1 MSNVNFGKNLGVW
14 FPEVIA
20 TYFNVNHADYETD
33 IVKKCS
39 EIINNNKENG
49 GNEWVS
55 NVFNTCGKT
64 DISLDE
70 TFNPITEFTQKC
82 VEKYVDQL
90 GMNLEGKI
98 YNPKLA
104 GSWFNT
110 YNKGDFQEYHLHES
124 IISTIYFVSCD
135 KNDSRTIFKSHRHE
149 AYPITYQT
157 DYRPCGRVFFDAV
170 PGKLLV
176 FRSHLE
182 HCVEQKTTDNPRIT
196 IASNFI

>member
-1 MSNVNFGKNLGVW
+1 MSNVNTNRNLGVW

-33 IVKKCS
+33 IVKKCYD
-39 EIINNNKENG
+39 IKNNNKEKG
-49 GNEWVS
+49 GKEWVS
-55 NVFNTCGKT
+55 SVYNTWGVT
-64 DISLDE
+64 DVSTDE
-70 TFNPITEFTQKC
+70 TFKSITEFTQKC
-82 VEKYVDQL
+82 VEEYVDQL
-90 GMNLEGKI
+90 GMNLKGKI
-98 YNPKLA
+98 YNPKLSE
-104 GSWFNT
+104 SWFNT
-110 YNKGDFQEYHLHES
+110 YDKGDFQEYHLHES

-135 KNDSRTIFKSHRHE
+135 KNDSRTVFKSNRYE
-149 AYPITYQT
+149 AYPITYGT
-157 DYRPCGRVFFDAV
+157 DYRPSGRVFYHAV

>member
-1 MSNVNFGKNLGVW
+1 MSNVNTSRNLGVW

-33 IVKKCS
+33 IVKKCYD
-39 EIINNNKENG
+39 IKNNNKENG
-49 GNEWVS
+49 GKEWVS
-55 NVFNTCGKT
+55 NVYNTWGVTDVSIDKT
-64 DISLDE
+64 FKS
-70 TFNPITEFTQKC
+70 ITEFTQKC
-82 VEKYVDQL
+82 VEEYVDQL
-90 GMNLEGKI
+90 GMNLKGKI

-104 GSWFNT
+104 ESWFNT
-110 YNKGDFQEYHLHES
+110 YDKGDFQEYHLHES

-135 KNDSRTIFKSHRHE
+135 KNDSRTIFKSNRYE
-149 AYPITYQT
+149 AYPITYET
-157 DYRPCGRVFFDAV
+157 DYRPSGRVSYDAV